1 MQSKAL
7 QLKILISITLL
18 LAIFTFN
25 VNQTVSNHDI
35 IHFSP
40 SSMMIKSHQ
49 TEIDIYSI
57 SIISSSENFVVQNT
71 ENTTIG
77 SIDLWLNYSLNT
89 LIVEDGE
96 GTLNYD
102 WNVITNT
109 SNLVKVYFR
118 NSLDENDTASFT
130 LNCNLDYSLKLLE
143 DIPSYYSFEFYSTIS
158 HLTQNYRMTIKL
170 PERSF
175 IHEFE
180 DTTHSFH
187 PNNATQ
193 VLIQNRIEI
202 SWNHENLIQSSNPL
216 FIVRFDEPI
225 IPEDEIGFFDSKF
238 AMFLA
243 GILVGIFLGISG
255 ISWLIRH
262 REKKAM
268 KKMGATLLT
277 ENQRSLIRIVFERKG
292 KVSQKELCDI
302 TGYSK
307 SKISRNLVPLE
318 EKGLIRR
325 DKFGRTYVV
334 YLTDDGIAVI
344 E

>member
-1 MQSKAL
+1 M
-7 QLKILISITLL
+7 I
-18 LAIFTFN
+18 
-25 VNQTVSNHDI
+25 
-35 IHFSP
+35 
-40 SSMMIKSHQ
+40 IKSHQ

-57 SIISSSENFVVQNT
+57 SEISSSENFVVQNT
-71 ENTTIG
+71 ENTTID

-109 SNLVKVYFR
+109 TNLVKVYFR
-118 NSLDENDTASFT
+118 TSLDENDTASFT
-130 LNCNLDYSLKLLE
+130 LNYNLDYSLKLLE
-143 DIPSYYSFEFYSTIS
+143 DTPSYYSFEFYSSITHS
-158 HLTQNYRMTIKL
+158 TQNYKMTISL

-180 DTTHSFH
+180 DTTHSFY
-187 PNNATQ
+187 PTNATQ
-193 VLIQNRIEI
+193 VLLQNRIEI
-202 SWNHENLIQSSNPL
+202 SWNHENLNPLSNPL
-216 FIVRFDEPI
+216 YIVRFDEPI
-225 IPEDEIGFFDSKF
+225 IPEEEISFFESKF

-255 ISWLIRH
+255 ISWLIRY

-268 KKMGATLLT
+268 KKMGETLLT
-277 ENQRSLIRIVFERKG
+277 ENQRALIKIVYERKG

-334 YLTDDGIAVI
+334 YLTNDGIAVI

>member
-1 MQSKAL
+1 MINL
-7 QLKILISITLL
+7 TIVLVIL
-18 LAIFTFN
+18 TFN
-25 VNQTVSNHDI
+25 ANQIVSNNAI

-40 SSMMIKSHQ
+40 SAMMIKSHQ
-49 TEIDIYSI
+49 TEIDIYSVSEI
-57 SIISSSENFVVQNT
+57 FSSDNFVVQNT
-71 ENTTIG
+71 ENTTID
-77 SIDLWLNYSLNT
+77 SINIWLNYSLNT

-102 WNVITNT
+102 WNVVTNT

-118 NSLDENDTASFT
+118 TSLDENDTASFT
-130 LNCNLDYSLKLLE
+130 LNYNLGYSLKLLE
-143 DIPSYYSFEFYSTIS
+143 DNPSYYSFEFYSTIS
-158 HLTQNYRMTIKL
+158 HLTQNYKMKIKL

-180 DTTHSFH
+180 DATHSFH
-187 PNNATQ
+187 PSNATQ

-202 SWNHENLIQSSNPL
+202 SWNHENLIPSSNPL

-225 IPEDEIGFFDSKF
+225 IPEDEIGFFESKF

-277 ENQRSLIRIVFERKG
+277 ENQRSLIRIVYERKG

>member
-1 MQSKAL
+1 MQSKSL
-7 QLKILISITLL
+7 QPKIIICLTILL
-18 LAIFTFN
+18 VVLSFTP
-25 VNQTVSNHDI
+25 NQVVSNNNVI
-35 IHFSP
+35 RFSP
-40 SSMMIKSHQ
+40 STMTIKSHQ
-49 TEIDIYSI
+49 TEIDIYST
-57 SIISSSENFVVQNT
+57 SEISSTENFVVQNI
-71 ENTTIG
+71 ENTTID

-109 SNLVKVYFR
+109 SNLVRVYFR
-118 NSLDENDTASFT
+118 TSLDENDTASFT
-130 LNCNLDYSLKLLE
+130 LNYNINYSLKLLE
-143 DIPSYYSFEFYSTIS
+143 DQSSYYSFEFYSTIS
-158 HLTQNYRMTIKL
+158 HLTQNYKMTIKL

-180 DTTHSFH
+180 DTTYSFY
-187 PNNATQ
+187 PTNASQ

-202 SWNHENLIQSSNPL
+202 SWNYENLIPSSNPL
-216 FIVRFDEPI
+216 YIVRFDEPV
-225 IPEDEIGFFDSKF
+225 IPEDEIGFFESKF

-277 ENQRSLIRIVFERKG
+277 ENQRTLIRIVYERKG

>member
-1 MQSKAL
+1 MQSEAI
-7 QLKILISITLL
+7 QIKIILAITLL
-18 LAIFTFN
+18 LISISTSGSYTAS
-25 VNQTVSNHDI
+25 SNGV

-40 SSMMIKSHQ
+40 SSIAIKTHQ
-49 TEIDIYSI
+49 TEIDIYSVDQI
-57 SIISSSENFVVQNT
+57 ASSENYVVQNI
-71 ENTTIG
+71 ENTTLD

-102 WNVITNT
+102 WNVVTNT
-109 SNLVKVYFR
+109 SNLVRVYFR
-118 NSLDENDTASFT
+118 TSLDENDTVSFKI
-130 LNCNLDYSLKLLE
+130 NYNLDYSLKLLE
-143 DIPSYYSFEFYSTIS
+143 NNPSYYSFEFYSSIT
-158 HLTQNYRMTIKL
+158 HLTQNYMMTIKL

-175 IHEFE
+175 IHEFD
-180 DTTHSFH
+180 DTTPSFY

-193 VLIQNRIEI
+193 ILIQNRIEI
-202 SWNHENLIQSSNPL
+202 SWSYENLNPYSNP
-216 FIVRFDEPI
+216 FYIVRFDEPI
-225 IPEDEIGFFDSKF
+225 ISEEEIGFFESKF

-262 REKKAM
+262 REKKTM
-268 KKMGATLLT
+268 KKLGATLLT
-277 ENQRSLIRIVFERKG
+277 ENQRALIKIVYERKG